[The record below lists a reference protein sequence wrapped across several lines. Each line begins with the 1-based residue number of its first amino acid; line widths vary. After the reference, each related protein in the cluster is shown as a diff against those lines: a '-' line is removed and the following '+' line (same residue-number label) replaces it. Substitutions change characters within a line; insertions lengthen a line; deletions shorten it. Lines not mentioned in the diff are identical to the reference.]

1 MVCFKF
7 RLYIVYLLVKINF
20 KIMKQTFFILLSLF
34 FAFSSYGQIGIGTV
48 SGFDFYQRYKNP
60 ADDIAYPASG
70 NAILNIIY
78 GPKIW
83 VGGKNFS
90 ISLEGHANIGLT
102 SLALKDFKG
111 MGAVSFPVMAK
122 FNFKGLSG
130 FNPGFANGLSIG
142 GGIQWSKTE
151 LYWLSKKY
159 KDLGVERGFYDV
171 IFGQI
176 EIGIGS
182 FGSDGALYVRYG
194 FNPDNKAKVLN
205 VGMVFSTNRT
215 FKNKLKREREARA
228 AANQN

>member
-1 MVCFKF
+1 
-7 RLYIVYLLVKINF
+7 
-20 KIMKQTFFILLSLF
+20 MKQALVILLSLLF
-34 FAFSSYGQIGIGTV
+34 VHNSFSQIGIGTV

-60 ADDIAYPASG
+60 VDDIAYPASG
-70 NAILNIIY
+70 NALLNIIY

-83 VGGKNFS
+83 VGGKKFS
-90 ISLEGHANIGLT
+90 VSIEGHANIGLT
-102 SLALKDFKG
+102 SLALKNFKG

-122 FNFKGLSG
+122 LNFKGLSG
-130 FNPGFANGLSIG
+130 FNPGFSNGFSIG

-176 EIGIGS
+176 DIGIGS

-205 VGMVFSTNRT
+205 IGMIFSSNKT
-215 FKNKLKREREARA
+215 FKNKMKRERASRISE
-228 AANQN
+228 NQ